1 MPARPRIVFLV
12 NHTGFFLS
20 HRLPLALA
28 AREAGYDVHV
38 ATPRSKH
45 VPTLQQTGLPW
56 EEVRLSRS
64 SVNPFVEA
72 RSIASIHALY
82 RRLRPALV
90 HHVTAKPVIYGT
102 IAARMAGVPAV
113 VNAVSGMGHAF
124 SAGGIG
130 RSMLRGMISTAY
142 RLALRH
148 PNMRVIVQNREHGEF
163 FGAQGW
169 IRPADIRLLPGSGV
183 DMTRF
188 VPRGPRERSR
198 VRVVLAARLL
208 YSKGV
213 ADFVEAARM
222 LQTRGVDA
230 TAILVGEPDKDN
242 PESIPPAVLQQW
254 YAEGLI
260 ECAGR
265 QTDMPAVYADAD
277 IACLPTFYAEGV
289 PKSLIEAAACGLPI
303 VTTDWPGCR
312 DVVADGVNGILVP
325 IKNPAA
331 VADALEKLARD
342 PVLRGEMG
350 RKGRARVERDFAL
363 ETITRQTLELY
374 RELLAAS

>member
-1 MPARPRIVFLV
+1 MPASARLVFLV

-45 VPTLQQTGLPW
+45 VPALQQTGLPW
-56 EEVRLSRS
+56 QEVRLSRS
-64 SVNPFVEA
+64 GLNPFLEA
-72 RSIASIHALY
+72 RSLASIHALY

-90 HHVTAKPVIYGT
+90 HHITAKPVIYGT
-102 IAARMAGVPAV
+102 LAARMAGVPAV

-124 SAGGIG
+124 TPGGIG
-130 RSMLRGMISTAY
+130 RRMLRGTISTGY

-163 FGAQGW
+163 VGARGW
-169 IRPADIRLLPGSGV
+169 VRPADIRLLPGSGV
-183 DMTRF
+183 DMRRF
-188 VPRGPRERSR
+188 VPRGARERSR
-198 VRVVLAARLL
+198 VRVVLVARLL

-222 LQTRGVDA
+222 LKARGVDA
-230 TAILVGEPDKDN
+230 NAVLVGEPDRDN
-242 PESIPPAVLQQW
+242 PASIPLSVLQRW
-254 YAEGLI
+254 HAEGVI
-260 ECAGR
+260 EYAGR
-265 QTDMPAVYADAD
+265 QAEMTAVYADAD
-277 IACLPTFYAEGV
+277 IACLPTYTEGM
-289 PKSLIEAAACGLPI
+289 PKSLVEAAACGLPI

-312 DVVADGVNGILVP
+312 DLVADGENGILVP
-325 IKNPAA
+325 IKDPRAL
-331 VADALEKLARD
+331 ADALEKLARD
-342 PVLRGEMG
+342 PSLRAEMG
-350 RKGRARVERDFAL
+350 RNGRARVERDFAV
-363 ETITRQTLELY
+363 ETITRKTLELY

>member
-1 MPARPRIVFLV
+1 MPARARIVFLV

-45 VPTLQQTGLPW
+45 VPALQQTGLPW

-64 SVNPFVEA
+64 SVNPFIET
-72 RSIASIHALY
+72 RSIASIHTLY

-130 RSMLRGMISTAY
+130 RGLLRRVISTAY

-148 PNMRVIVQNREHGEF
+148 PNMRVIVQNREHAEF

-169 IRPADIRLLPGSGV
+169 MRPADIRLLPGSGV

-188 VPRGPRERSR
+188 VPRGARERSR

-222 LQTRGVDA
+222 LKARGVDA
-230 TAILVGEPDKDN
+230 IAVLVGEPDKDN
-242 PESIPPAVLQQW
+242 PESIPPAVLEQW
-254 YAEGLI
+254 HAEGVI
-260 ECAGR
+260 EYAGR
-265 QTDMPAVYADAD
+265 QADMPSVYADAD

-303 VTTDWPGCR
+303 VTTDSPGCR

-325 IKNPAA
+325 IKNPGA

-342 PVLRGEMG
+342 PLLRGEMG

-363 ETITRQTLELY
+363 ETITRRTLELY